1 MVAWLAGWP
10 ACRLAGLLAGQ
21 LASSLP
27 GCNLLAGLLA
37 SPGQNFCLPCRAP
50 KTLTFAFRALG
61 HQFLTFTMTVL
72 HLFWKCCYMESFLG
86 GPEACQTSTS
96 WQAGKLV
103 NRPISQSTS
112 WPDSKHQGQQVSQPE
127 PPGQAAK
134 QLADCTANQSLVAT
148 FMRTSLQTNGTQSH

>member
-1 MVAWLAGWP
+1 MPDWLAGRP
-10 ACRLAGLLAGQ
+10 AGWLAFELDSWQARCRDATCWLVFWLALVKTFA
-21 LASSLP
+21 
-27 GCNLLAGLLA
+27 
-37 SPGQNFCLPCRAP
+37 FRAVPP
-50 KTLTFAFRALG
+50 KTQTFAFRALG
-61 HQFLTFTMTVL
+61 HQLLTFTMTVL
-72 HLFWKCCYMESFLG
+72 HLFWKCCYMENFLR

-134 QLADCTANQSLVAT
+134 QLADCTANQSLLAT

>member
-1 MVAWLAGWP
+1 MPGWLACW
-10 ACRLAGLLAGQ
+10 LAGLLAGQ

-37 SPGQNFCLPCRAP
+37 SPGKNFCLPCRAP
-50 KTLTFAFRALG
+50 QNTNFCLPCSGASIPDIYNDSASF
-61 HQFLTFTMTVL
+61 VL
-72 HLFWKCCYMESFLG
+72 EMLLHERFLG

-96 WQAGKLV
+96 WQAGKLA

-134 QLADCTANQSLVAT
+134 QLADCTANQSLLAT
-148 FMRTSLQTNGTQSH
+148 FMRTSLQTNGTQCH